1 MRATF
6 VGGPMD
12 GRVRDVSEISGA
24 FEVPVRDGLTH
35 PNVSRCYYDL
45 VRFRDGDAR
54 LIHICGSTCPWDTAE
69 RMKLRARI
77 EASERDL
84 LDVAKHP
91 YPDKHGW
98 VDEVAGKAYL
108 RFRALDHYELV
119 FGRLPEGVER

>member
-1 MRATF
+1 MKATF

-24 FEVPVRDGLTH
+24 FEVPVRDGLMH

-54 LIHICGSTCPWDTAE
+54 LIHICGVTCPWDTSE
-69 RMKLRARI
+69 RVKLRAEI
-77 EASERDL
+77 AAAEREL

-91 YPDKHGW
+91 YLKHGW
-98 VDEVAGKAYL
+98 VEEVTDKAYL

>member
-1 MRATF
+1 MKATF

-24 FEVPVRDGLTH
+24 FEVPVRDGLMH

-54 LIHICGSTCPWDTAE
+54 LIHICGVTCPWDTSE
-69 RMKLRARI
+69 RVKLRAEI
-77 EASERDL
+77 AAAEREL

-91 YPDKHGW
+91 DPHQPGW
-98 VDEVAGKAYL
+98 VDEVTVKAYA